1 MSSPSDLLQVAT
13 EHILI
18 LDGAMGTLLQE
29 HRLTPADYAG
39 DRFRD
44 HVPSVMGCHDLLC
57 LTQPRIIRDIHRQY
71 LDAGADIVST
81 NTFTATGI
89 ALADFGL
96 SDLAYE
102 LNVAAARIGREAVDG
117 RDYAD
122 PDRPRFVAGSIGPT
136 NVTASLSPDV
146 SDPAFRNTSFDELEA
161 AYREQARGLMDGGAD
176 LLLVETVFDTLNAKA
191 ALFAVQGLFRDVGRS
206 LPVMVSISVVDASGR
221 NLSGQT
227 PEAFWHSVR
236 HVEPFSVGINCSLG
250 STDMLPYISRLAEVA
265 NTRIHCYPNAGLPN
279 AFGGYDETPEEM
291 AAALRETA
299 VKGELNIAGS
309 CCGSGPDHTR
319 RIRAALADLAP
330 RPVPEHAPA
339 TVLAGME
346 PCRVAPE
353 INFINIGERTNV
365 SGSARFRRL
374 IRRDRFEDAV
384 QVAAEQVANGAQM
397 VDVNFDDGLLDGPA
411 CMRRFLRLLAGEP
424 DVARVPIVIDS
435 SRWEIL
441 ETGLREVQGKALV
454 NSLSLK
460 EGEEEFLR
468 QADLCRRY
476 GAAVVVM
483 AFDETGQA
491 DTLERKL
498 EVSHRA
504 YRLLTEHGFP
514 PEDIVLDPNI
524 LTVGTGIEE
533 HDDYAIAFI
542 EAVRGIKEELPYCK
556 VSGGVSNISFAFRG
570 QTAVRQAMHAAFLY
584 HARAAGLD
592 MGIVDAGQLA
602 IYAELDP
609 ELREHVEDVLL
620 NRRPD
625 ATERLIELAERLRG
639 TLETTGPKA
648 DLAWRDEPVAA
659 RLSHALVNGLDQYAE
674 EDAAEALA
682 ELGDPLAVIEG
693 PLMDGMNRVGDLF
706 GAGQMFLPQVVK
718 SARVMKK
725 AVAWLT
731 PYIEEAQAQSGSST
745 LQPGIVMATVQ
756 GDVHDIGKNIVGVV
770 LGCNG
775 YRIEDLGVM
784 VSGQTILDTARA
796 GQADLIGLSGLIT
809 PSLDQMV
816 NVASEMERQG
826 FDTPLLI
833 GGATTS
839 RLHTALR
846 IDPVYSGPVVHV
858 LDASR
863 SVGVVEQLTNPRQR
877 AAFAA
882 SIKAEYA
889 DLRHSHEDRGRK
901 RELLSLAEARARHFP
916 FDPAEADIA
925 RPRHP
930 ELQTVD
936 IPITD
941 LVPYIDWTPFFHAWE
956 MRGIWPAILNDPGKG
971 KAARSLL
978 ADGQAR
984 LETLIRDGGLDVRGA
999 VAIFPAASEDET
1011 ILVYTDES
1019 RTAVRAKFP
1028 LLRQQEPKGAST
1040 RQLCLSDWIAPAHSD
1055 VADWLGCFAVT
1066 AGLGVPELSSE
1077 LKVAHDDYGAIMVQ
1091 VLADRL
1097 AEAAAEWLH
1106 RKARTCWWGYAEDE
1120 ALDNA
1125 DLIAERYRGIRPAP
1139 GYPACPDH
1147 TSKRIIFALLEA
1159 EARAG
1164 MSLSETCAMWPAA
1177 SVSGFWFAHPQ
1188 ARYFTVGRIGH
1199 DQLESVAAVSGMDRA
1214 EAEGWLRPNLTR

>member
-250 STDMLPYISRLAEVA
+250 STDMLPYISRLSEVA

-533 HDDYAIAFI
+533 HDDYAVAFI
-542 EAVRGIKEELPYCK
+542 EAVRGIKEELPHCK

-784 VSGQTILDTARA
+784 VPGQTILDTARA

-877 AAFAA
+877 ADFAA

-901 RELLSLAEARARHFP
+901 RELLSLAEARARRFP
-916 FDPAEADIA
+916 FDSAEADIA

-936 IPITD
+936 IPIAD

-1019 RTAVRAKFP
+1019 RTAVRTKFP

-1066 AGLGVPELSSE
+1066 AGLGVPELSAE
-1077 LKVAHDDYGAIMVQ
+1077 LKAAHDDYGAIMVQ

-1106 RKARTCWWGYAEDE
+1106 LKARTCWWGYAEDE

>member
-1 MSSPSDLLQVAT
+1 M
-13 EHILI
+13 
-18 LDGAMGTLLQE
+18 
-29 HRLTPADYAG
+29 
-39 DRFRD
+39 
-44 HVPSVMGCHDLLC
+44 
-57 LTQPRIIRDIHRQY
+57 
-71 LDAGADIVST
+71 
-81 NTFTATGI
+81 
-89 ALADFGL
+89 
-96 SDLAYE
+96 
-102 LNVAAARIGREAVDG
+102 
-117 RDYAD
+117 
-122 PDRPRFVAGSIGPT
+122 
-136 NVTASLSPDV
+136 
-146 SDPAFRNTSFDELEA
+146 
-161 AYREQARGLMDGGAD
+161 
-176 LLLVETVFDTLNAKA
+176 
-191 ALFAVQGLFRDVGRS
+191 
-206 LPVMVSISVVDASGR
+206 
-221 NLSGQT
+221 
-227 PEAFWHSVR
+227 
-236 HVEPFSVGINCSLG
+236 
-250 STDMLPYISRLAEVA
+250 
-265 NTRIHCYPNAGLPN
+265 
-279 AFGGYDETPEEM
+279 
-291 AAALRETA
+291 
-299 VKGELNIAGS
+299 
-309 CCGSGPDHTR
+309 
-319 RIRAALADLAP
+319 
-330 RPVPEHAPA
+330 
-339 TVLAGME
+339 
-346 PCRVAPE
+346 
-353 INFINIGERTNV
+353 
-365 SGSARFRRL
+365 
-374 IRRDRFEDAV
+374 
-384 QVAAEQVANGAQM
+384 
-397 VDVNFDDGLLDGPA
+397 
-411 CMRRFLRLLAGEP
+411 
-424 DVARVPIVIDS
+424 
-435 SRWEIL
+435 
-441 ETGLREVQGKALV
+441 QGKALV

-468 QADLCRRY
+468 QADLCRQY

-498 EVSHRA
+498 EVSRRA

-533 HDDYAIAFI
+533 HDDYAVAFI
-542 EAVRGIKEELPYCK
+542 EAVRGIKEELPHCK

-602 IYAELDP
+602 IYAELDL

-745 LQPGIVMATVQ
+745 AQPGIVMATVQ

-796 GQADLIGLSGLIT
+796 GQVDLIGLSGLIT

-889 DLRHSHEDRGRK
+889 DLRHSHGERGRK
-901 RELLSLAEARARHFP
+901 QELLSLAEARARRFP
-916 FDPAEADIA
+916 FDPAEANIA

-936 IPITD
+936 IPIAD

-956 MRGIWPAILNDPGKG
+956 MRGVWPAILNDPVKG

-1011 ILVYTDES
+1011 ILVYADES

-1028 LLRQQEPKGAST
+1028 LLRQQEPKGASA
-1040 RQLCLSDWIAPAHSD
+1040 RQLCLSDWIAPAHGD

-1066 AGLGVPELSSE
+1066 AGLGVPELSAE
-1077 LKVAHDDYGAIMVQ
+1077 LKAAHDDYGAIMVQ

-1106 RKARTCWWGYAEDE
+1106 LKARTCWWGYAEDE
-1120 ALDNA
+1120 ALDNV

-1147 TSKRIIFALLEA
+1147 TSKRTIFALLEA
-1159 EARAG
+1159 GERAG

-1188 ARYFTVGRIGH
+1188 ARYFTVGRIGR
-1199 DQLESVAAVSGMDRA
+1199 DQLESVAAASGMDPE

>member
-1 MSSPSDLLQVAT
+1 MYPPSDLWQAAA
-13 EHILI
+13 ERILI

-71 LDAGADIVST
+71 LDAGSDIVST

-102 LNVAAARIGREAVDG
+102 LNVAAARLGREAVDG

-122 PDRPRFVAGSIGPT
+122 PDRPRFVAGSVGPT

-146 SDPAFRNTSFDELEA
+146 SDPAFRNTSFEELEA
-161 AYREQARGLMDGGAD
+161 AYREQVQGLVDGGAD

-191 ALFAVQGLFRDVGRS
+191 ALFAIQGLFRDTGRP
-206 LPVMVSISVVDASGR
+206 LPVMISISVVDASGR

-236 HVEPFSVGINCSLG
+236 HVEPFSVGVNCSLG
-250 STDMLPYISRLAEVA
+250 STDMMPYIGRLSEVA

-291 AAALRETA
+291 AAALGEA
-299 VKGELNIAGS
+299 AAKGELNIVGS
-309 CCGSGPDHTR
+309 CCGSGPDHIR
-319 RIRAALADLAP
+319 CIRAALADLAP
-330 RPVPEHAPA
+330 RTVPEHAPA

-498 EVSHRA
+498 EVCRRA

-533 HDDYAIAFI
+533 HDDYAVAFI
-542 EAVRGIKEELPYCK
+542 EAVRGIKAELPHCK

-625 ATERLIELAERLRG
+625 ATERLISLAERLRG

-731 PYIEEAQAQSGSST
+731 PYIEEAQSGSRAA
-745 LQPGIVMATVQ
+745 QPSIVMATVQ

-784 VSGQTILDTARA
+784 VAGQTILDTARA

-816 NVASEMERQG
+816 TVASEMERQG

-877 AAFAA
+877 TAFAE
-882 SIKAEYA
+882 SVKAEYA
-889 DLRHSHEDRGRK
+889 DLRRNYGDRSRK
-901 RELLSLAEARARHFP
+901 RELLPLSEARTRRFP
-916 FDPAEADIA
+916 FHPAEADIT

-936 IPITD
+936 IPIAD

-956 MRGIWPAILNDPGKG
+956 MRGVWPMILNDPGKG
-971 KAARSLL
+971 KAARALL

-999 VAIFPAASEDET
+999 VAIFPAAAENET

-1028 LLRQQEPKGAST
+1028 LLRQQEPKGASA
-1040 RQLCLSDWIAPAHSD
+1040 RQLCLSDWIAPVQSG
-1055 VADWLGCFAVT
+1055 VSDWLGCFAVT
-1066 AGLGVPELSSE
+1066 AGLGVPELSAE
-1077 LKVAHDDYGAIMVQ
+1077 LKAAHDDYGAIMVQ

-1106 RKARTCWWGYAEDE
+1106 LKARTCWWGYAEDE
-1120 ALDNA
+1120 ALDNT
-1125 DLIAERYRGIRPAP
+1125 DLIAEKYRGIRPAP

-1147 TSKRIIFALLEA
+1147 TSKRTIFALLEA
-1159 EARAG
+1159 GERAG
-1164 MSLSETCAMWPAA
+1164 MSLSESCAMWPAA

-1188 ARYFTVGRIGH
+1188 ARYFTVGRIGR
-1199 DQLESVAAVSGMDRA
+1199 DQLESVASTSGMDPE
-1214 EAEGWLRPNLTR
+1214 EAEGWLRPNLPR